1 MFDTII
7 WTPALLF
14 SDLQNRVAAAFPA
27 AFPEHNPVFSGDWGS
42 ASTSRNQVFLKH
54 RECLVFRICIYR
66 CIACCYPKT
75 AADGFRSA
83 SMPPGMQIRVNLLVR
98 RVYRNLIPLTF
109 VVCGRSV
116 MIGSGKTQSYQ
127 CFNAASKRLY
137 PNFFSKRMGSYDKR
151 FFQMM

>member
-1 MFDTII
+1 MD
-7 WTPALLF
+7 
-14 SDLQNRVAAAFPA
+14 
-27 AFPEHNPVFSGDWGS
+27 SGPS
-42 ASTSRNQVFLKH
+42 FQRFAKSRSRCISCGVSRTQSCVL
-54 RECLVFRICIYR
+54 RGLGQCLNKQKPIRSVKAEWMGFAHLYYR